1 MADTL
6 RMDSFKL
13 VNLADSYLFGPKVNL
28 LKIAYQFGIIVKIGN
43 FFEVLKIFEKTREID

>member
-1 MADTL
+1 M

-43 FFEVLKIFEKTREID
+43 FFEVLKIFEKTREIA